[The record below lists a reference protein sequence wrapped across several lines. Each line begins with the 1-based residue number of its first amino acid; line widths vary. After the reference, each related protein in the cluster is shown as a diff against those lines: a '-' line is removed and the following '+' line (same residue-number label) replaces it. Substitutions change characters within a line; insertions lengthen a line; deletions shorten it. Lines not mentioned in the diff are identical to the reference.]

1 MPAKDAGRAPDEN
14 HEHLTM
20 ASTPRESEL
29 EAKLRERD
37 AQVKALQQ
45 HVAELSERLST
56 DTSRTMDD
64 VRAYTPAG
72 HLLIPTAVQ
81 QRHSERFNGTHWLHT
96 AASRS
101 DLSDKDLFTRH
112 FPAELTYWR
121 TQHMPCLEQTQ
132 RMPHSALVSCATTSP
147 SSLVAVFRS

>member
-1 MPAKDAGRAPDEN
+1 
-14 HEHLTM
+14 M

-132 RMPHSALVSCATTSP
+132 RMPPLRAGVMCDHEPKFSCGRIQKLRRRGAHCRIWS
-147 SSLVAVFRS
+147 VAAPPI